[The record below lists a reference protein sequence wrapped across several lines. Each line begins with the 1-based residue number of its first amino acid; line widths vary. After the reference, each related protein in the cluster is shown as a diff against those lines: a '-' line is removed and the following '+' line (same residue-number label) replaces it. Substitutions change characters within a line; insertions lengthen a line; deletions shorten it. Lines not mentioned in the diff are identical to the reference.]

1 MNARRHKCLA
11 AFVTGNGSLHDAIAG
26 PIVVQ
31 PHWSN
36 QLTTVVKLGKGVAL
50 AGGTVALPSRLGGL
64 RGVNC
69 RVWVV
74 RYREKIAK
82 IHSNVYFQAI

>member
-1 MNARRHKCLA
+1 
-11 AFVTGNGSLHDAIAG
+11 
-26 PIVVQ
+26 
-31 PHWSN
+31 
-36 QLTTVVKLGKGVAL
+36 VAL